1 MGGDEVKVLEAAREC
16 VNARGLANVTIDDI
30 VVRSGVSRATIYRL
44 FPGGRDVLFEAMR
57 VRELEAFFEKL
68 RSEAEGAADL
78 GDLLARCIVVASHEL
93 ASDDHLAMLL
103 AAERGEVL
111 GELTVDGLPRVIRM
125 ATMFI
130 TPLAER
136 YISHEAAVQVVEVL
150 ARLVISNFLAPSE
163 LVDFTDHASVIRFL
177 DAFSF
182 LTNPT
187 VLSADPHR
195 GH

>member
-1 MGGDEVKVLEAAREC
+1 
-16 VNARGLANVTIDDI
+16 
-30 VVRSGVSRATIYRL
+30 
-44 FPGGRDVLFEAMR
+44 
-57 VRELEAFFEKL
+57 
-68 RSEAEGAADL
+68 
-78 GDLLARCIVVASHEL
+78 
-93 ASDDHLAMLL
+93 MLL

-136 YISHEAAVQVVEVL
+136 YISHEAAVRVVEVL

-163 LVDFTDHASVIRFL
+163 LVDFTNHDSVIKFL

-187 VLSADPHR
+187 VLSADPGR

>member
-16 VNARGLANVTIDDI
+16 VNSRGLANVTIDDI

-68 RSEAEGAADL
+68 RSEAEGAIDL
-78 GDLLARCIVVASHEL
+78 GDLLARCIVVASREL

-136 YISHEAAVQVVEVL
+136 YISHVAAVQVVEVL

-163 LVDFTDHASVIRFL
+163 LVDFTSHDSVTRFL

-187 VLSADPHR
+187 VLAADPGVGR
-195 GH
+195 

>member
-1 MGGDEVKVLEAAREC
+1 MGGDEVRVLDAAREC
-16 VNARGLANVTIDDI
+16 VNARGLASVTVDDI

-68 RSEAEGAADL
+68 RSEAVGASDL
-78 GDLLARCIVVASHEL
+78 GDLLARCIVVASREL

-103 AAERGEVL
+103 AAERGQVL

-130 TPLAER
+130 TPLAEQ
-136 YISHEAAVQVVEVL
+136 YVSHDAAVQVVEVL
-150 ARLVISNFLAPSE
+150 ARLVISYFLAPSA
-163 LVDFTDHASVIRFL
+163 LVDFTDYDSVQRFL
-177 DAFSF
+177 DAFNF
-182 LTNPT
+182 LTHPS
-187 VLSADPHR
+187 VLTDTTIDQ
-195 GH
+195 

>member
-1 MGGDEVKVLEAAREC
+1 MGGDEIRVLEAAREC
-16 VNARGLANVTIDDI
+16 VNARGLSNVTVDDI

-68 RSEAEGAADL
+68 RSEAAGASDL
-78 GDLLARCIVVASHEL
+78 GDLLARCIVVASREL

-103 AAERGEVL
+103 AAERGEIL

-130 TPLAER
+130 TPLAEQFV
-136 YISHEAAVQVVEVL
+136 SHEAAVQVVEVL
-150 ARLVISNFLAPSE
+150 ARLVISYFLAPSM
-163 LVDFTDHASVIRFL
+163 LVDFTDHDSVRRFL
-177 DAFSF
+177 DAFNF
-182 LTNPT
+182 LTHPT
-187 VLSADPHR
+187 VLADDFGR
-195 GH
+195 GA

>member
-1 MGGDEVKVLEAAREC
+1 MGGDEIRVLEAAREC
-16 VNARGLANVTIDDI
+16 VNARGLSNVTVDDI

-68 RSEAEGAADL
+68 RSEAAGASDL
-78 GDLLARCIVVASHEL
+78 GDLLARCIVVASREL

-103 AAERGEVL
+103 AAERGEIL

-130 TPLAER
+130 TPLAEQFV
-136 YISHEAAVQVVEVL
+136 SHEAAVQVVEVL
-150 ARLVISNFLAPSE
+150 ARLVISYFLAPSM
-163 LVDFTDHASVIRFL
+163 LVDFTDHDSVRRFL
-177 DAFSF
+177 DAFNF
-182 LTNPT
+182 LTHPT
-187 VLSADPHR
+187 VLADDS
-195 GH
+195 GHGA